1 MKTTL
6 FSKVFVALTVM
17 ATALTSC
24 DKDVFDPSDHDG
36 GVYKSALYSPI
47 AEYIDGEAQFTEYAK
62 ALRYSGT
69 FNALNQSTAGVSFT
83 ALVPTNEAMQD
94 FYTSRGVS
102 SLEELTPDYVR
113 HFVLYHTLNDSI
125 TIDKFVTMSELTNI
139 EGEPMSVWIDPD
151 NAGQALLAD
160 QARITEMG
168 VPASNGKIYVLSSVL
183 TPLVETVVDRVNE
196 LGNSSIMLQALEA
209 SGWKKELNTIAD
221 TIVTVGHKTIRKR
234 YYTLLNVTDETF
246 GKAGINSLDALN
258 SKLQSLDTRSLSADS
273 LLREYVAYHIMQNSY
288 RLEDLGGDEGEVT
301 SRLLGSNARNQI
313 MSIAYDGTVAQPESR
328 FTFNAQGTPASLV
341 PGACDIKGKNGYVH
355 NLTSWLPVWEPL
367 QSEVIWDLADYVEI
381 KAMCANNDMA
391 YAPAEPA
398 DKDYKFGL
406 GDNNG
411 VYTYEIGEGGKGSTS
426 YVGGVSYV
434 TPKTIK
440 LPSSANTD
448 IVSGTGY
455 RNDFVVFNVGYMGT
469 VSVKTPVLVKG
480 KYRVDLSYYYAT
492 GLNFIRTQGSGSNGG
507 LVSIQFDEDEKGI
520 KDYLNPYKQI
530 PSSVA
535 GFYTT
540 TIFNEVTFDETSDHV
555 FKMIVMDPAA
565 STSSNFYIAF
575 DYIRFVPID

>member
-1 MKTTL
+1 MKTT
-6 FSKVFVALTVM
+6 FFTKAFIALTVM
-17 ATALTSC
+17 AAALTSC

-36 GVYKSALYSPI
+36 GAYKSALYSPI
-47 AEYIDGEAQFTEYAK
+47 AEYIDGEDQFTEYAK

-94 FYTSRGVS
+94 FYTRRGVS

-151 NAGQALLAD
+151 NAGQALLD
-160 QARITEMG
+160 DYARITEMG
-168 VPASNGKIYVLSSVL
+168 LPASNGKIYVLSKVL
-183 TPLVETVVDRVNE
+183 TPLVETVVDRVSDE
-196 LGNSSIMLQALEA
+196 GKSSIMLQALEA
-209 SGWKKELNTIAD
+209 TGWKKELNTVAD
-221 TIVTVGHKTIRKR
+221 TTVIEGIKQIRKR

-246 GKAGINSLDALN
+246 AKAGIGSLDALN
-258 SKLQSLDTRSLSADS
+258 SKLASLDTRSLSPDS

-288 RLEDLGGDEGEVT
+288 RLEDLAGDEGEVT

-313 MSIAYDGTVAQPESR
+313 MSIDFDGTVSVPESR
-328 FTFNAQGTPASLV
+328 FTFNAQGTSASFV
-341 PGACDIKGKNGYVH
+341 PGACDIQGKNGYVH

-367 QSEVIWDLADYVEI
+367 QTEVIWDFADYVEI
-381 KAMCANNDMA
+381 KAAAAANDMA
-391 YAPAEPA
+391 YAPAEPT
-398 DKDYKFGL
+398 DKDYKMGL
-406 GDNNG
+406 GENNG
-411 VYTYEIGEGGKGSTS
+411 VYKFEIGEGGKGSNS
-426 YVGGVSYV
+426 YVGGISYV
-434 TPKTIK
+434 TPKLIK
-440 LPSSANTD
+440 LPSSANPD

-535 GFYTT
+535 GFYHT
-540 TIFNEVTFDETSDHV
+540 TIFNEVTFDETSDHE

-565 STSSNFYIAF
+565 STSSNFYLAF